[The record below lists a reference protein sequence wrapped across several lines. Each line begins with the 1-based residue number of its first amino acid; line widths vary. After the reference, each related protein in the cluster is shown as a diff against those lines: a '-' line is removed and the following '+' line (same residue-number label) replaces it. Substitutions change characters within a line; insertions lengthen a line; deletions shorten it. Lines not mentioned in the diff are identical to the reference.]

1 MKNARMVRVSS
12 KGQVV
17 LPKSFR
23 EKMGIEE
30 GDYLMVQELTDGLLV
45 LGKSR
50 SEVFDAIAEPIRQ
63 EAEEQGITPDDIM
76 DLIKTMRKERQSNAA

>member
-1 MKNARMVRVSS
+1 MKNAKMVRVSS

-23 EKMGIEE
+23 EKIGIAE
-30 GDYLMVQELTDGLLV
+30 GDYLMIQELADGLLV

-50 SEVFDAIAEPIRQ
+50 SEIFDAIAEPIRR

-76 DLIKTMRKERQSNAA
+76 DFIKEMRKERHSNAA